1 MPNSLSSLLEQRAV
15 REVADRTIAEF
26 EDVVKKARQRLED
39 HDVERAGLEQ
49 DLQDAKRV
57 LATIRTTLGR
67 GSTPLEIV
75 VSTPGKYAPYESYMF
90 HLDSRTGGPGHFMQV
105 KNGKLT
111 CSCRASSYDRECWAV
126 KHIKFGLDKH
136 QVTYLYYG
144 SKENFDKRI
153 RPTTPSPR
161 IPTGLPNVSNRR

>member
-39 HDVERAGLEQ
+39 HDVERAGLER

-57 LATIRTTLGR
+57 LTTIRTALGR
-67 GSTPLEIV
+67 GTPLNIT

-90 HLDSRTGGPGHFMQV
+90 HLDSRTGGLGHFMKV

-126 KHIKFGLDKH
+126 KHIKSELDRNR
-136 QVTYLYYG
+136 TAYLYFG
-144 SKENFDKRI
+144 SREDFDKRI
-153 RPTTPSPR
+153 RPTSTNPR
-161 IPTGLPNVSNRR
+161 IPAGLPR